1 MNIMTIY
8 TNSNILFT
16 FGSIFVGV
24 TIVSLIEL
32 AYVFC
37 VLERKN
43 GATEHRLRTTEQN
56 LQQITRQYDA
66 LVQQLKD
73 VKLELLSTQCD
84 QLAKNRLI
92 RREIRLLRR
101 KLNNAE
107 EIHADFYRK
116 IYKEVRNLYK
126 RTSIIEP
133 GDRNNDGLRSA
144 YLQEVNMRFYNR
156 DIEEDLEP
164 QE

>member
-1 MNIMTIY
+1 MMNIF
-8 TNSNILFT
+8 TNSNTLFT

-32 AYVFC
+32 AYMVC

-43 GATEHRLRTTEQN
+43 GAIEHRLRTTEQN
-56 LQQITRQYDA
+56 LQQITRSHDV
-66 LVQQLKD
+66 LIRQLKD

-101 KLNNAE
+101 KLNNADE
-107 EIHADFYRK
+107 
-116 IYKEVRNLYK
+116 
-126 RTSIIEP
+126 
-133 GDRNNDGLRSA
+133 
-144 YLQEVNMRFYNR
+144 
-156 DIEEDLEP
+156 
-164 QE
+164 

>member
-1 MNIMTIY
+1 MIQPQITTIWTNTMNMSIF

-16 FGSIFVGV
+16 FGSIFVGI
-24 TIVSLIEL
+24 TIASLIEL
-32 AYVFC
+32 AYVLC

-107 EIHADFYRK
+107 E
-116 IYKEVRNLYK
+116 
-126 RTSIIEP
+126 
-133 GDRNNDGLRSA
+133 
-144 YLQEVNMRFYNR
+144 
-156 DIEEDLEP
+156 
-164 QE
+164 